1 MSVGITIAWGLNQ
14 PGPDDRTRIPMLA
27 GAVYV
32 MVRGFDNFQQGQRAA
47 KEMAAARR
55 PLTPTPARTAP

>member
-1 MSVGITIAWGLNQ
+1 
-14 PGPDDRTRIPMLA
+14 MLA

-47 KEMAAARR
+47 KEKAAARR
-55 PLTPTPARTAP
+55 PLTTPNTASNSSVTTAPIWATLHEQTWVTSGER